1 VHKEA
6 MRSSNGRRRWV
17 MLRTIWIVALAAG
30 IASFGVCARERVG
43 PDPVQSIILMIGDGM
58 GVGQIEAA
66 RRASV
71 GQNGR
76 LAMDELAVQDGW
88 ARTADSTGAVTDSAA
103 SGTAIATGRKTR
115 NGRVGVDASGQSLVT
130 ILELAQEAGKS
141 VGLVTTVPLYHATP
155 AVFASHVPSRYYYDR
170 IAQQVFDADVDVLLG
185 GGAESFF
192 PLWETCACGW
202 SGVRGDGRN
211 FIEEA
216 IDRGVAFV
224 CDSEGLGALDLATVD
239 RLLGLFA
246 EEEMLRPLT
255 PTLEEMTVAAIE
267 VLSQDPEGFF
277 LMVEGGLIDWVC
289 HSNDAAASIELTI
302 GFDRAVDAAAA
313 FARDN
318 GETLLIVTADHETGG
333 MSVSETETG
342 HFREDGPIEAADGME
357 FFVEWLHTDH
367 TGADVPVRADG
378 PFAERFSGTYENTR
392 LFELMVEA
400 FGFDLPMDE

>member
-1 VHKEA
+1 VHRET
-6 MRSSNGRRRWV
+6 MRRSNGRRRWV
-17 MLRTIWIVALAAG
+17 TFTAIWAVAFAVG
-30 IASFGVCARERVG
+30 IISLGAPAVEGTQ
-43 PDPVQSIILMIGDGM
+43 PDPVWSIILMIGDGM
-58 GVGQIEAA
+58 GVGQIESA

-71 GQNGR
+71 GQSGR
-76 LAMDELAVQDGW
+76 MAMDELAVQDGW

-103 SGTAIATGRKTR
+103 AATAIATGRKTR

-155 AVFASHVPSRYYYDR
+155 AVFASHVSSRYRYDS
-170 IAQQVFDADVDVLLG
+170 IAQQILDADIDVLLG
-185 GGAESFF
+185 GGANTFL

-211 FIEEA
+211 FVEEA
-216 IDRGVAFV
+216 IDQGVAFV
-224 CDSEGLGALDLATVD
+224 CDPEGLDALDLATVD

-255 PTLEEMTVAAIE
+255 PTLEEMTIAAIE
-267 VLSQDPEGFF
+267 VLSHDPDGFF

-289 HSNDAAASIELTI
+289 HANDADASIELTVA
-302 GFDRAVDAAAA
+302 FDHAVDAAVA
-313 FARDN
+313 FARGN

-342 HFREDGPIEAADGME
+342 HFREDGPFDGADGMT

-378 PFAERFSGTYENTR
+378 PFAERFSGTYENTY

-400 FGFDLPMDE
+400 FGLDLPMDE